1 MSYVRFGDD
10 SDVYVFDDLGG
21 YLCCCG
27 CQLSD
32 PRTSYYAETA
42 AEMADHLREHE
53 AAGHMVP
60 AGVIDRIASTA
71 DKDDARRRRRR
82 GQPAVTPECSHT
94 PGSTSRPDRE
104 VRDA

>member
-10 SDVYVFDDLGG
+10 SDVYVFDQVDGV
-21 YLCCCG
+21 LCCCG
-27 CQLSD
+27 CQLSY
-32 PRTSYYAETA
+32 RRISYYAETA

-71 DKDDARRRRRR
+71 DDDDERARIRADRERRR
-82 GQPAVTPECSHT
+82 GSA
-94 PGSTSRPDRE
+94 
-104 VRDA
+104 